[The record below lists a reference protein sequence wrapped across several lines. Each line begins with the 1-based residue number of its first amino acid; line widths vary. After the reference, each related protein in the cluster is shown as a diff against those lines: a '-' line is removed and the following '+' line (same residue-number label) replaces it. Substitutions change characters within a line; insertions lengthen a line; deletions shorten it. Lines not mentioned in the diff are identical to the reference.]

1 MSGIISAILLVYSN
15 IKSKLSAE
23 TRERDKS
30 LIRYRYIMLD
40 YADSSAREGNVLG
53 LSSFLTVLHE
63 HRTVSA
69 AVFVTDMIP
78 FVLSFTQN

>member
-30 LIRYRYIMLD
+30 LIRYRHIMLD
-40 YADSSAREGNVLG
+40 DADSSAREGNVLG
-53 LSSFLTVLHE
+53 LSSFFNFMNTG
-63 HRTVSA
+63 
-69 AVFVTDMIP
+69 
-78 FVLSFTQN
+78 LSQLQYLSLI